1 MRKSQKQDL
10 LDRFELKYIKQK
22 WYKMG
27 MYKTGELL
35 HCNPFI
41 VYHLA
46 REHKWRRPLPSFLE
60 KAYREGSWRMT
71 ERYYLLNQDDKN
83 EN

>member
-1 MRKSQKQDL
+1 MRQSQKKEL
-10 LDRFELKYIKQK
+10 LERFELKYIQK
-22 WYKMG
+22 IWFQHG
-27 MYKTGELL
+27 MYRASELL
-35 HCNPFI
+35 GCNPWI

-71 ERYYLLNQDDKN
+71 ERYYIKN
-83 EN
+83 DGEYNE

>member
-1 MRKSQKQDL
+1 
-10 LDRFELKYIKQK
+10 
-22 WYKMG
+22 MG

-35 HCNPFI
+35 HCNPWI

-46 REHKWRRPLPSFLE
+46 REHKWRRELPAFLE

-71 ERYYLLNQDDKN
+71 ERYYLKNHDD
-83 EN
+83 